1 MVFHNSVRCGAQAL
15 DSGVAREIPVER
27 KVDMKCIQVNALKN
41 IARTTG
47 RLYVLIM
54 SHKRF
59 RVNLHSVV
67 A

>member
-1 MVFHNSVRCGAQAL
+1 MVFHNSVRCGAQVL
-15 DSGVAREIPVER
+15 DSGVAREIPVEK

-41 IARTTG
+41 IARMTG
-47 RLYVLIM
+47 RLYVIM